1 MESLIIPLVNW
12 TMGAIIIGGFAIVC
26 IVMVL
31 IIYSMANSDK
41 KKVEEEETPKE
52 L

>member
-12 TMGAIIIGGFAIVC
+12 TMGAIIIGGVAILC
-26 IVMVL
+26 MVMVL
-31 IIYSMANSDK
+31 IIYSMANRDK
-41 KKVEEEETPKE
+41 KKGEEEETPKW